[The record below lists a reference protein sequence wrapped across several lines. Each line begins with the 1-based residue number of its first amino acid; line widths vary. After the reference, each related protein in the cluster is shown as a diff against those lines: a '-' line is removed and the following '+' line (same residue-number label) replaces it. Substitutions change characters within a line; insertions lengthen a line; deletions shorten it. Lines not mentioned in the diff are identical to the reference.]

1 MPKED
6 WVQGAKRTCVKCG
19 VKITNI
25 DKQVGAVRT
34 RFPGGVRE
42 LICMDCTLKRKE
54 VGNES
59 T

>member
-42 LICMDCTLKRKE
+42 LICMDCTLKRK
-54 VGNES
+54 GS
-59 T
+59 